1 MPADESNEKGATADE
16 RAALNADGD
25 SDDETTDDRGGM
37 RFTRHGGIEFSE
49 PEDDEHESDHSP
61 DNERSDGFL
70 KRHAKNLLHFFV
82 EDWFLSAALGI
93 ITAVLSIGTDIAIE
107 YLLHLRIFL
116 FEAAHEWNQHMGAL
130 VWVGYIT
137 ISATLAALFCK
148 AVAPQAVGSGIP
160 EVKVIMHGFVL
171 KNYLSAKTLL
181 AKVVSLILTLGGGYP
196 VGKEGPFVHMG
207 SIVANLLT
215 QVTESCR
222 YNAFFSNEG
231 RKMEMLSSGCAV
243 GIACT
248 FSAPAGGVLYGI
260 ESTSKYFAVKNYWRS
275 FFATTCAAI
284 VFRYLLT
291 FVVSPKM
298 AGTITAYYQTNF
310 PNEVFVVEEIPLFVG
325 LGAICGLMGAMF
337 VFVNRRFA
345 MAKEHGIY
353 KKMFGNRPI
362 LLTALTTALVG
373 IITYPYGVG
382 EFIAGKFTFRETL
395 VDFVSNCTIF
405 ETDVNSSILC
415 PDETIKHW
423 TGHDGDLHP
432 GLTMCLYIVVYFFL
446 VAHCVCMYLP
456 TGIFVPSFVMGAAGG
471 RLMGEI
477 VALYFPYG
485 IRGAGGPMIYPGLYA
500 VVGAAAYTGAV
511 THSLSIAVI
520 VCETTGQLCA
530 LLPVLIA
537 LMVANAVSSFLQPS
551 IYESIILMKNYPYL
565 TDLPPSRMSVHLL
578 KVSKVM
584 VTDLFYVYKKMTY
597 SDLKKMLKASPHI
610 KGYPVV
616 TDKESMHLIGS
627 VSRKSLIMLLAAKL
641 GPDPSLNYKTKRTP
655 SEFFQSTIHS
665 IRRST
670 LPNVLASDIFV
681 EHGSSGTDSLLNRDN
696 GIARARQG
704 SGVDYVHAI
713 PESARR
719 RLLETPISLDSAA
732 IDAAPF
738 QLVKSTTLYKVHNM
752 FSLLALNHAYVT
764 ERGKLV
770 GVVSLKE
777 LRETFANIYV
787 WGAQPPKRKM
797 ARIIKNSDEERE
809 KMEEQLRKLREAHS

>member
-1 MPADESNEKGATADE
+1 HDDMD
-16 RAALNADGD
+16 D
-25 SDDETTDDRGGM
+25 SDL
-37 RFTRHGGIEFSE
+37 S
-49 PEDDEHESDHSP
+49 PE
-61 DNERSDGFL
+61 NERDDGFL
-70 KRHAKNLLHFFV
+70 QRHAKNLLHFFV
-82 EDWFLSAALGI
+82 EDWFLSAMLGI
-93 ITAVLSIGTDIAIE
+93 LTAILSIATDIAIE

-116 FEAAHEWNQHMGAL
+116 FDTTHEMHKHLGAL
-130 VWVGYIT
+130 VWVGYLT
-137 ISATLAALFCK
+137 VSATLAALFCK

-160 EVKVIMHGFVL
+160 EIKVIMHGFVL
-171 KNYLSAKTLL
+171 RNYLSAKTLL

-215 QVTESCR
+215 QATESCR

-310 PNEVFVVEEIPLFVG
+310 PNEVFVVEEIPLFVA
-325 LGAICGLMGAMF
+325 LGVICGLLGALF
-337 VFVNRRFA
+337 VFVNKRFA
-345 MAKEHGIY
+345 IAKEHGMY
-353 KKMFGNRPI
+353 KRIIGSRPI
-362 LLTALTTALVG
+362 LLTALTAALVG
-373 IITYPYGVG
+373 VITYPYGVG

-405 ETDVNSSILC
+405 EQDINSTIHC
-415 PDETIKHW
+415 PPETIEHW
-423 TGHDGDLHP
+423 TGHSGDLHP
-432 GLTMCLYIVVYFFL
+432 GMTMSLYIVVYFFL

-551 IYESIILMKNYPYL
+551 IYESIILMKGYPYL

-597 SDLKKMLKASPHI
+597 SDLKKLLKASPHI

-616 TDKESMHLIGS
+616 TDQETMHLIGS
-627 VSRKSLIMLLAAKL
+627 VSRKSLIVLLAAKL
-641 GPDPSLNYKTKRTP
+641 GPDPSLNYKKNRTP
-655 SEFFQSTIHS
+655 SEFLQSTIHS

-670 LPNVLASDIFV
+670 LPNVMASDIFV
-681 EHGSSGTDSLLNRDN
+681 EQGSSGTDSLLSTKDTGLIRNRH
-696 GIARARQG
+696 G
-704 SGVDYVHAI
+704 SGVDFVHAI
-713 PESARR
+713 PESSRR
-719 RLLETPISLDSAA
+719 RLLETPISLDSAN

-764 ERGKLV
+764 DKGKLV

-777 LRETFANIYV
+777 LRETFANVYV
-787 WGAQPPKRKM
+787 WGAQPPQRKL
-797 ARIIKNSDEERE
+797 ARIVQSSDEEMR
-809 KMEEQLRKLREAHS
+809 KMEEQLQKLREAHS

>member
-1 MPADESNEKGATADE
+1 QDEEE
-16 RAALNADGD
+16 EHD
-25 SDDETTDDRGGM
+25 SDN
-37 RFTRHGGIEFSE
+37 S
-49 PEDDEHESDHSP
+49 PE
-61 DNERSDGFL
+61 NERNDGFL

-107 YLLHLRIFL
+107 YMLHLRIFL
-116 FEAAHEWNQHMGAL
+116 FETAHKWHQHAGAL

-137 ISATLAALFCK
+137 VSATLAALFCK

-181 AKVVSLILTLGGGYP
+181 AKIVSLVLTLGGGFP

-215 QVTESCR
+215 QATESCR

-310 PNEVFVVEEIPLFVG
+310 PNEVFVVEEIPLFVI
-325 LGAICGLMGAMF
+325 LGAICGLLGALF

-353 KKMFGNRPI
+353 KKIFGNRPI
-362 LLTALTTALVG
+362 LLTAITTMLVG
-373 IITYPYGVG
+373 VITYPYGIG

-405 ETDVNSSILC
+405 EADINSSIFC
-415 PDETIKHW
+415 PEETINHW
-423 TGHDGDLHP
+423 TGQSGNLHP
-432 GLTMCLYIVVYFFL
+432 GLTMCLYIFVYFFL

-485 IRGAGGPMIYPGLYA
+485 IRGIGGPMIYPGLYA

-597 SDLKKMLKASPHI
+597 SQLRKMLKDSPQI

-627 VSRKSLIMLLAAKL
+627 VSRKSLIVLLAAKL

-670 LPNVLASDIFV
+670 IPNVLASDIFV
-681 EHGSSGTDSLLNRDN
+681 ERGSSGTDALINKEN
-696 GIARARQG
+696 GASRARQG
-704 SGVDYVHAI
+704 SDFVHTM
-713 PESARR
+713 PQSARR
-719 RLLETPISLDSAA
+719 RLLETPISLDSAT

-764 ERGKLV
+764 ERGRLV

-787 WGAQPPKRKM
+787 WGAQPPKRKI

-809 KMEEQLRKLREAHS
+809 KFEEQLKNLREAHS